1 MQDNNAAAQEEEQA
15 AQGTRFMAFLW
26 SVSRTIRGKGKLEG
40 GLARWLRG
48 KQIIQETT
56 EPFMRGMARTGAR

>member
-26 SVSRTIRGKGKLEG
+26 SVSRTIRGKGKLECC
-40 GLARWLRG
+40 LAGRLRG
-48 KQIIQETT
+48 KQIVQETS
-56 EPFMRGMARTGAR
+56 EPFMRGLARTGTR